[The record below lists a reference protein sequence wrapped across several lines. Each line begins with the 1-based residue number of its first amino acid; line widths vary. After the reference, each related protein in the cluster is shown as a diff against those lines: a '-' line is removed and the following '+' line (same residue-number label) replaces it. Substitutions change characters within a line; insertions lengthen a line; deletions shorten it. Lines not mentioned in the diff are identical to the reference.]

1 MPFELQSVEL
11 VVHEALQPGLMK
23 ASAVRVD
30 VEREFSQF
38 VFSFMVEILDL
49 CLVNKFS
56 YTCRTLLSLFLC
68 ELRYL
73 FAEICDWSFVLL
85 VICLSFPC
93 TFRMHRSENRS
104 TNCSICLKT
113 WLERRLVVM
122 LTVICIKCVSRVCM
136 CLCLRVRACV
146 RACVR
151 VRACVCVCVCVWTD

>member
-1 MPFELQSVEL
+1 MSFIVYSKTFFLAENFVPFELQSVEL

-73 FAEICDWSFVLL
+73 FAGICD
-85 VICLSFPC
+85 
-93 TFRMHRSENRS
+93 
-104 TNCSICLKT
+104 
-113 WLERRLVVM
+113 
-122 LTVICIKCVSRVCM
+122 
-136 CLCLRVRACV
+136 
-146 RACVR
+146 
-151 VRACVCVCVCVWTD
+151 